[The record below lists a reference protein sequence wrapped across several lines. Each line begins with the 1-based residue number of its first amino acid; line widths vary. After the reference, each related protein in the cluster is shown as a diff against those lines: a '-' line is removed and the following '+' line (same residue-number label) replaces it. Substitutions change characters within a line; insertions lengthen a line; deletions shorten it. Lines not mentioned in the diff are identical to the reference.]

1 MIHNYLREHVSQ
13 NPAKHKALQQS
24 WKANSTGPTWCSVH
38 EESAGKARKQQNRH
52 FLLSCWS
59 TVQQLSPTNL
69 ISGVKFKAKR
79 TRSKLSLNFQGEQQ
93 KEDKQRETT
102 VCSSSLSDAPVHTVV
117 HLCAT
122 QPFDKIIC
130 LRSTADVCVCFR
142 QAHGGSRFREIILHF
157 SAAAQGLE
165 GRGGSPHSA

>member
-1 MIHNYLREHVSQ
+1 MYGTIMIHNYLREHVSQ

-130 LRSTADVCVCFR
+130 LCSTADVCVFQTSTWR
-142 QAHGGSRFREIILHF
+142 QQI
-157 SAAAQGLE
+157 
-165 GRGGSPHSA
+165 